1 MTAQLPISKEQLL
14 ADIAHAEEKAA
25 TLCGPCADDHAR
37 LAGYLR
43 ALLAAHEQEPVGTLF
58 VKKTTYSDR
67 EIGNHFAFMHADC
80 AMKMSAGQY
89 PLYTHPAPV
98 PAVPDDWKGQLT
110 CTHCTPKSVSQVS
123 TGTSVGVAPV
133 PAVPDFDTWFK
144 REFHPD
150 KTGPYV
156 KDQMRFCWNACRAA
170 MLNGGKS

>member
-1 MTAQLPISKEQLL
+1 MTAQLPSRERLEK
-14 ADIAHAEEKAA
+14 IASWREMYGAGHNVMLSAEEAES
-25 TLCGPCADDHAR
+25 LAR
-37 LAGYLR
+37 FA
-43 ALLAAHEQEPVGTLF
+43 LAAHEQEPYGYVYASKDGGALNFDYKLPRIPYRWDITP
-58 VKKTTYSDR
+58 VS
-67 EIGNHFAFMHADC
+67 I
-80 AMKMSAGQY
+80 
-89 PLYTHPAPV
+89 HPAPF
-98 PAVPDDWKGQLT
+98 PAVQDNWKGQLT
-110 CTHCTPKSVSQVS
+110 GTECTPKSVSQVS